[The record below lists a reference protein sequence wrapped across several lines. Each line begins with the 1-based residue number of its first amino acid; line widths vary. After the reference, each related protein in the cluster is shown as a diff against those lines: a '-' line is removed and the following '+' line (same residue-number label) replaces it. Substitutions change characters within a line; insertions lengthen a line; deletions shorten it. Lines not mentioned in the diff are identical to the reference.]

1 MMAFV
6 VVTTASCVSEMDET
20 EIEASQHRIQ
30 LVVDGFPAFGESTT
44 RTIGTPDVG
53 KTSWTEG
60 DELLLAVTSAYH
72 GDKYAVF
79 TYNGETWTLT
89 SGELYFRDGDIPV
102 ITHVYYAPNYEWS
115 SGELELK
122 EGKVAGTDECI
133 EGTGTTTNG
142 VTVTVSFSSA
152 TRKYSRLRIATVP
165 NTNVLVIAKN
175 FTPANG
181 NSTVNNTYTLTSDA
195 DGNIFLYG
203 SFISYSSSIEVKYG
217 ENSLVD
223 YTFTESTKDGV
234 SYALDATFISAV
246 DLKPNDIME
255 MVKKEMQEG
264 RTDFKILLASNAGE
278 EELKAITSILQD
290 ASVNL
295 TLMGITSIP
304 ERGFSQME
312 NLQSIRLPDVTE
324 LGAYAFM
331 GCSNVKTIEAPK
343 LEKINNGCFG
353 DCDYLQKLVLGSITR
368 VDDTNGLLLPVTS
381 RVAIDL
387 VLSEQQKLLTND
399 GHGIWTP
406 ATSDEKYYGSIDY
419 KNNTIFG
426 YTFKSIRSK

>member
-6 VVTTASCVSEMDET
+6 VVTTASCVSETDET

-30 LVVDGFPAFGESTT
+30 LVVDDFPAFGESTT
-44 RTIGTPDVG
+44 RAIGTPDVG

-133 EGTGTTTNG
+133 EGTGTTTDG
-142 VTVTVSFSSA
+142 ETVTVSFSSA

-181 NSTVNNTYTLTSDA
+181 NSTVNNTYSLTSDA

-203 SFISYSSSIEVKYG
+203 SFIGYSSIEVKYG

-234 SYALDATFISAV
+234 SYALDATFISAI

-264 RTDFKILLASNAGE
+264 RTDFKIILAPNAGE

-295 TLMGITSIP
+295 TITGITSIP
-304 ERGFSQME
+304 EKGFLQME

-324 LGAYAFM
+324 LGAYAFEE
-331 GCSNVKTIEAPK
+331 CSNVKTIEALNLK
-343 LEKINNGCFG
+343 KSIIG
-353 DCDYLQKLVLGSITR
+353 VLGT
-368 VDDTNGLLLPVTS
+368 
-381 RVAIDL
+381 A
-387 VLSEQQKLLTND
+387 
-399 GHGIWTP
+399 
-406 ATSDEKYYGSIDY
+406 
-419 KNNTIFG
+419 TIF
-426 YTFKSIRSK
+426 KSLYLARLQESMIQTDC

>member
-44 RTIGTPDVG
+44 RAIGTPDVG

-133 EGTGTTTNG
+133 EGTGTTTDG

-152 TRKYSRLRIATVP
+152 TQVFTLTHRDGTQYRCSCYSRDFI
-165 NTNVLVIAKN
+165 
-175 FTPANG
+175 PANG
-181 NSTVNNTYTLTSDA
+181 NSAVNNTYTLTSDA
-195 DGNIFLYG
+195 DGNVFLYG
-203 SFISYSSSIEVKYG
+203 NFTMDSSIEVKYG

-223 YTFTESTKDGV
+223 YTFTESTKDGI
-234 SYALDATFISAV
+234 SYALDATFTSAV

-264 RTDFKILLASNAGE
+264 RTDFKIILAPNAGE

-295 TLMGITSIP
+295 TITGITSIP
-304 ERGFSQME
+304 EKGFSQME

-324 LGAYAFM
+324 LGAYAFEE
-331 GCSNVKTIEAPK
+331 CSNIKTIEAPK
-343 LEKINNGCFG
+343 LEKINNGCFRN
-353 DCDYLQKLVLGSITR
+353 CDYLQKLVFGTITR
-368 VDDTNGLLLPVTS
+368 VDDTDGLLIPNNS
-381 RVAIDL
+381 RNTIDL

-406 ATSDEKYYGSIDY
+406 ATSDERYSGSSESN
-419 KNNTIFG
+419 KNQFFG
-426 YTFKSIRSK
+426 YIFKSIRFK

>member
-89 SGELYFRDGDIPV
+89 SGELYYREDNVPV

-115 SGELELK
+115 SGELKLK
-122 EGKVAGTDECI
+122 DGKVAGTDECI
-133 EGTGTTTNG
+133 EGTGWTTNG

-152 TRKYSRLRIATVP
+152 TREYSRLRIATVP

-181 NSTVNNTYTLTSDA
+181 NSTVNNTYSLTSDA

-203 SFISYSSSIEVKYG
+203 SFIGYSSIEVKYG

-304 ERGFSQME
+304 ERGFLQME

-324 LGAYAFM
+324 LGVYAFEE
-331 GCSNVKTIEAPK
+331 CSNIKTIEAPK
-343 LEKINNGCFG
+343 LEKINNGCFRN
-353 DCDYLQKLVLGSITR
+353 CNHLQKLVFGTITR
-368 VDDTNGLLLPVTS
+368 VDDTDGLLIPNNS
-381 RVAIDL
+381 RYTIDL

-399 GHGIWTP
+399 GHRIWTP
-406 ATSDEKYYGSIDY
+406 ATPDKKYYGSDDCDN
-419 KNNTIFG
+419 KKIFG
-426 YTFKSIRSK
+426 YTFKSIKFK

>member
-44 RTIGTPDVG
+44 RAIGTPDVG

-89 SGELYFRDGDIPV
+89 SGELYFRDGDVPA
-102 ITHVYYAPNYEWS
+102 ITVYYAPNYEWS

-181 NSTVNNTYTLTSDA
+181 NSTVNNTYSLTSDA

-203 SFISYSSSIEVKYG
+203 SFIGYSSIEVKYG

-264 RTDFKILLASNAGE
+264 RTDFKIILAPNAGE

-295 TLMGITSIP
+295 TITGITSIP
-304 ERGFSQME
+304 TKGFLQME

-324 LGAYAFM
+324 LGAYAFE
-331 GCSNVKTIEAPK
+331 GCLNVKTIEAPK
-343 LEKINNGCFG
+343 LEKINNRCFWN
-353 DCDYLQKLVLGSITR
+353 CNHLQKLVFGTITR
-368 VDDTNGLLLPVTS
+368 VDDTDGSLLPFTS
-381 RVAIDL
+381 EAIDL

-406 ATSDEKYYGSIDY
+406 ATSDEKYYESIDY

-426 YTFKSIRSK
+426 YTFKSIKLK

>member
-6 VVTTASCVSEMDET
+6 VVTTASCVSETDET

-44 RTIGTPDVG
+44 RAIGTPDVG

-133 EGTGTTTNG
+133 EGTGTTTDG

-152 TRKYSRLRIATVP
+152 TRKYSRLRIATAP
-165 NTNVLVIAKN
+165 NTDVLVIAKD
-175 FTPANG
+175 FIPANG
-181 NSTVNNTYTLTSDA
+181 NSAVNNTYTLTSDA
-195 DGNIFLYG
+195 DGNVFLYG
-203 SFISYSSSIEVKYG
+203 NFTMDSSIEVKYG

-223 YTFTESTKDGV
+223 YTFTESTKDGI
-234 SYALDATFISAV
+234 SYALDATFTSAV

-264 RTDFKILLASNAGE
+264 RTDFKIILAPNAGE

-295 TLMGITSIP
+295 TITGITSIP
-304 ERGFSQME
+304 EKGFSQME

-324 LGAYAFM
+324 LGAYAFEE
-331 GCSNVKTIEAPK
+331 CSNIKTIEAPK
-343 LEKINNGCFG
+343 LEKINNGCFRN
-353 DCDYLQKLVLGSITR
+353 CDYLQKLVFGTITR
-368 VDDTNGLLLPVTS
+368 VDDTDGLLIPNNS
-381 RVAIDL
+381 RNTIDL

-406 ATSDEKYYGSIDY
+406 ATSDERYSGSSESN
-419 KNNTIFG
+419 KNQFFG
-426 YTFKSIRSK
+426 YIFKSIRFK

>member
-89 SGELYFRDGDIPV
+89 SGELYFRDGDVPA
-102 ITHVYYAPNYEWS
+102 ITVYYAPNYEWS

-152 TRKYSRLRIATVP
+152 TRKYSRLRIATAP

-175 FTPANG
+175 FIPVNG
-181 NSTVNNTYTLTSDA
+181 NSAENNTYTLTSDA
-195 DGNIFLYG
+195 DGNVFLYG
-203 SFISYSSSIEVKYG
+203 SFTSYSSSIEVKYG

-223 YTFTESTKDGV
+223 YTFTKSTKEGV

-295 TLMGITSIP
+295 TITGITSIP

-312 NLQSIRLPDVTE
+312 NLQSIRLSDITE

-368 VDDTNGLLLPVTS
+368 VDDTDGLLLPVTS

-426 YTFKSIRSK
+426 YTFKSIRFK

>member
-44 RTIGTPDVG
+44 RAIGTPDVG

-89 SGELYFRDGDIPV
+89 SGELYFRDGDVPA
-102 ITHVYYAPNYEWS
+102 ITVYYAPNYEWS

-181 NSTVNNTYTLTSDA
+181 NSTVNNTYSLTSDA

-203 SFISYSSSIEVKYG
+203 SFIGYSSIEVKYG

-264 RTDFKILLASNAGE
+264 RTDFKIILAPNAGE

-295 TLMGITSIP
+295 TITGITSIP
-304 ERGFSQME
+304 ERKFSQME

-331 GCSNVKTIEAPK
+331 ECLNVKTIEAPK

-406 ATSDEKYYGSIDY
+406 ATSDEKYYESIDY

-426 YTFKSIRSK
+426 YTFKSIKLK